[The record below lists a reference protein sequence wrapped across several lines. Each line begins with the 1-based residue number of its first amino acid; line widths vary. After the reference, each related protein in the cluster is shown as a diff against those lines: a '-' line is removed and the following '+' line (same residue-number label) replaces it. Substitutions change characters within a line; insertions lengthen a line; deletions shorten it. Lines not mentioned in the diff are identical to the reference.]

1 MELNYRMIG
10 KRIRGSMI
18 MKKKE
23 NLFLT
28 ELALNAFLPF
38 DDGEE
43 LSEEEY
49 DGERGDI

>member
-1 MELNYRMIG
+1 
-10 KRIRGSMI
+10 

-43 LSEEEY
+43 LLEKFEAISRLHSA
-49 DGERGDI
+49 GGFFINAITRRGLLH

>member
-1 MELNYRMIG
+1 
-10 KRIRGSMI
+10 

-28 ELALNAFLPF
+28 ELALNTFLPF

>member
-1 MELNYRMIG
+1 
-10 KRIRGSMI
+10 

-38 DDGEE
+38 DDGEKLLE
-43 LSEEEY
+43 KRLIS
-49 DGERGDI
+49 GKILFSSRFSIMIGSFTVFI